1 MRVVVTGASG
11 HLGANL
17 VSELVARG
25 ESVRA
30 LVHRSSAGLDRLGVE
45 QVAGSVTDPASLTAA
60 FAGATRVYHL
70 ACVISLGGDAD
81 GRVRAVNTDGTA
93 NVARACR
100 EAGVARLVHVSSI
113 NVFDQHPVDRSLDET
128 RSRINDETPKQGAY
142 NRSKAA
148 AERAVREAIELG
160 LDAVIVNPTAI
171 TGYVD
176 HGPSQLGQMLLD
188 LATRKL
194 PALLDGGF
202 DFVDVRD
209 VAAGTIAAGDQGQ
222 TGANYIL
229 GGFWHSLKELAEA
242 ASSVTGVP
250 APRMITPVWMAR
262 LSVPIATLVARLGNK
277 QPAVTHEALDV
288 FATNRLVSSDKAKRE
303 LDYAARPMAESV
315 RDAYRWFAEHGKL
328 DPEISAR
335 VLGASVA

>member
-1 MRVVVTGASG
+1 MSVVVTGASG

-30 LVHRSSAGLDRLGVE
+30 LVHRSSTGLAELGVE
-45 QVAGSVTDPASLTAA
+45 QVAGSVTDPHSLTAA

-70 ACVISLGGDAD
+70 ACVISLAGDAD
-81 GRVRAVNTDGTA
+81 GRVRTVNTDGTA

-100 EAGVARLVHVSSI
+100 EAGVGRLVHVSSI
-113 NVFDQHPVDRSLDET
+113 NVFDQRPLDRPLDET
-128 RSRINDETPKQGAY
+128 RAQIGETSPKQGVY

-148 AERAVREAIELG
+148 AERAVRDAIELG

-176 HGPSQLGQMLLD
+176 HVPSPLGQMLLD
-188 LATRKL
+188 LAAHKL
-194 PALLDGGF
+194 PALIEAGF

-229 GGFWHSLKELAEA
+229 GGFWHSMKELAA
-242 ASSVTGVP
+242 VASTITSVP
-250 APRMITPVWMAR
+250 APKMVTPVWMAR
-262 LSVPIATLVARLGNK
+262 LGVPIATLVARLGNK
-277 QPAVTHEALDV
+277 EPAVTHEALDV
-288 FATNRLVSSDKAKRE
+288 LSTNRMVSSEKAKRE
-303 LDYAARPMAESV
+303 LGYAARPMAESV

-328 DPEISAR
+328 DPDVSAR
-335 VLGASVA
+335 VLA